1 MIDIILN
8 DETEENME
16 EEYSTDNYLPNTI
29 QSYIH
34 KINNYKLLT
43 YEEEQELGEK
53 IKNNNDQLAKNKMIE
68 SNLRLVVNIA
78 KKYNKHTS
86 LSLSDLIQEGN
97 IGLIEAVNRFDYS
110 KGYKFSTYATWWI
123 KQEILKAINTQ
134 GKTIRI
140 PAHIVNEL
148 SKLNKATKEY
158 IQKFNKEPNESELA
172 EYLNVDV
179 KKIHELMNIVKE
191 PTSLDIVIGD
201 DEDTTVG
208 DLVADNSIN
217 DPIDNIYN
225 QEKQKIIYNIL
236 DTLTPREKD
245 VLKLRFGIDISQP
258 LTLEQVGKHF
268 NLTKERIRQIEEKA
282 LKKLRNPARI
292 TKLQAILEN

>member
-1 MIDIILN
+1 MVIDTN
-8 DETEENME
+8 VNEETEIIEETNEN
-16 EEYSTDNYLPNTI
+16 YIPNSL
-29 QSYIH
+29 QHYIH
-34 KINNYKLLT
+34 KINNFALLKQ
-43 YEEEQELGEK
+43 EEELELGK
-53 IKNNNDQLAKNKMIE
+53 RIKENNCDDAKKKLIE
-68 SNLRLVVNIA
+68 SNLRLVVSIA

-110 KGYKFSTYATWWI
+110 KGYRFSTYATWWI

-208 DLVADNSIN
+208 DLVADNSIS

-225 QEKQKIIYNIL
+225 QERQKIIYDIL

-292 TKLQAILEN
+292 TKLQSMLEN

>member
-110 KGYKFSTYATWWI
+110 KGYRFSTYATWWI

-140 PAHIVNEL
+140 PAHIINEL

-158 IQKFNKEPNESELA
+158 IQKFNKEPNENELA

-292 TKLQAILEN
+292 TKLQSILEN

>member
-1 MIDIILN
+1 MINIILN
-8 DETEENME
+8 DETEENVE
-16 EEYSTDNYLPNTI
+16 EEYSIDNYLPNAI

-43 YEEEQELGEK
+43 YEEEQELGKK

-158 IQKFNKEPNESELA
+158 VQKFNKEPNESELA

-208 DLVADNSIN
+208 DLVADSSIS

-225 QEKQKIIYNIL
+225 QEKQKIISDIL

-245 VLKLRFGIDISQP
+245 ILKLRFGIDISQP

>member
-1 MIDIILN
+1 MVIDMN
-8 DETEENME
+8 VNEETEMIEETNEN
-16 EEYSTDNYLPNTI
+16 YIPNSL
-29 QSYIH
+29 QHYIH
-34 KINNYKLLT
+34 KINNFTLLNQ
-43 YEEEQELGEK
+43 EEELELGK
-53 IKNNNDQLAKNKMIE
+53 RIKENNCDDAKKKLIE
-68 SNLRLVVNIA
+68 SNLRLVVSIA

-110 KGYKFSTYATWWI
+110 KGYRFSTYATWWI

-158 IQKFNKEPNESELA
+158 IQKFNKEPNENELA

-191 PTSLDIVIGD
+191 PTSLDVVIGD

-208 DLVADNSIN
+208 DLVADNSIS

-225 QEKQKIIYNIL
+225 QERQKIIYDIL

-292 TKLQAILEN
+292 TKLQSILEN

>member
-8 DETEENME
+8 DETEENVE
-16 EEYSTDNYLPNTI
+16 EDYSIDSYLPNTI

-43 YEEEQELGEK
+43 YEEEQELGKK

-158 IQKFNKEPNESELA
+158 VQKFNKEPNESELA

-208 DLVADNSIN
+208 DLVADSSIS

-225 QEKQKIIYNIL
+225 QEKQKIISDIL

-245 VLKLRFGIDISQP
+245 ILKLRFGIDISQP